1 MPDYLTLPLF
11 KEGLHFDDSAALTD
25 EVMTGFLDAAEA
37 YIGDPENG
45 ILRRP
50 VSVTAFSE
58 EFDSLSDVQIR
69 FPDGATITS
78 VTYTDPDDQEQ
89 TLGAIYRLSDGCLK
103 LLPGEEWP
111 RNKAPVTVN
120 YTAGFDPVPEPIKKA
135 AYFYAGTLYEAQLN
149 AQLMDPELLRQLMSA
164 MLAGYRRPTI

>member
-11 KEGLHFDDSAALTD
+11 KEGLHFDESTVLTD

-37 YIGDPENG
+37 YIGDPESG

-50 VSVTAFSE
+50 VAVTEFAE
-58 EFDSLSDVQIR
+58 EFDSLSDVQLR
-69 FPDGATITS
+69 FPDGATIAS

-89 TLGAIYRLSDGCLK
+89 TLGPIYRLSDGCLK
-103 LLPGEEWP
+103 LLPGEVWP
-111 RNKAPVTVN
+111 RAKAPVTVI
-120 YTAGFDPVPEPIKKA
+120 YTAGFDPVPDPIKKA

-149 AQLMDPELLRQLMSA
+149 AQMMDPELLRQLMST
-164 MLAGYRRPTI
+164 MLAGYRRPTL